1 MKVLLVEDDARLGAQ
16 LAAALDDAGFLTE
29 LAGDGEEAEFLGATE
44 TYAAAVLDLGL
55 PGLGGLEI
63 LGRWRGAGIDMP
75 VLILTAR
82 GDWTDKIA
90 GFRAGADDYV
100 VKPARVEE
108 VVLRIQTILRR
119 AAGHAQAEIRA
130 GALCLDTQ
138 TGTVTQEGVA
148 VRLTAFEHRL
158 LSFLMH
164 HRDAVVTRT
173 QMSEHLYDSAAD
185 RDFRSLEVIIGRL
198 RRKLGP
204 GRIETVRGTGYRL
217 RSTA

>member
-1 MKVLLVEDDARLGAQ
+1 M
-16 LAAALDDAGFLTE
+16 
-29 LAGDGEEAEFLGATE
+29 
-44 TYAAAVLDLGL
+44 
-55 PGLGGLEI
+55 
-63 LGRWRGAGIDMP
+63 
-75 VLILTAR
+75 
-82 GDWTDKIA
+82 
-90 GFRAGADDYV
+90 
-100 VKPARVEE
+100 
-108 VVLRIQTILRR
+108 LRIQTILRR

-164 HRDAVVTRT
+164 HRDAIVTRT

-204 GRIETVRGTGYRL
+204 ERIETVRGTPPHSHACHRPSVVCSWRHRPADRL
-217 RSTA
+217 TAPCRAPSRYAGFLGP